1 MRYELMIGLRYL
13 RARRKE
19 GFISLIPVIS
29 VVGVMIGVMTL
40 NIVLAV
46 MTGFEE
52 DLRDRILGFNP
63 HIVLVSYAGAIRD
76 PDTVLAKVRE
86 TKGVVA
92 AEPLVYSQVM
102 LTTGQS
108 VSGVVVRGVPAHADD
123 AIVDLKGHLTSGS
136 LDGLGAD
143 FDVPVSATE
152 QGTADAASAHAPPMK
167 DATADNGRDQATKS
181 DRKGSRGNRGSKESK
196 EKESD
201 KGSSGETPGRER
213 PGFTPGRDAHREAQ
227 PSGGEIRMT
236 KLSGVIIGQELAKQL
251 GVEVGDPVS
260 VVSPIGT
267 PSAVGMIPKVKR
279 FAVAG
284 TFDSGMFDYDSS
296 LIYMS
301 LPDAQRFFGL
311 GDAITGVEIRVGDI
325 YRAQEVA
332 RLIEGHL
339 GTPFR
344 ARDWMEVNR
353 NLFLAFKL
361 EKVVYFIVLLLIV
374 LVAAFNII
382 ATLIMIVMEKRKDIA
397 ILKCMGATNRS
408 IARIFMLKGAI
419 VGAVG
424 TLLGVAGGYAGCWLL
439 ERYQFVELPKDVF
452 YVSTLPVRV
461 YGENFLLVAL
471 ASVTICL
478 LATIYPA
485 RQAAGLA
492 PVEVIRYE

>member
-1 MRYELMIGLRYL
+1 MRYELMVGLRYL

-19 GFISLIPVIS
+19 AFISLITVIS

-63 HIVLVSYAGAIRD
+63 HIVVVSYAGAIRD
-76 PDTVLAKVRE
+76 ADKVLATVRD
-86 TKGVVA
+86 TPGVVA
-92 AEPLVYSQVM
+92 AAPLVYSQVM

-108 VSGVVVRGVPAHADD
+108 VSGVVVRGVPPGDD
-123 AIVDLKGHLTSGS
+123 AAIVDLKGHLSSGS
-136 LDGLGAD
+136 IDRLGAE
-143 FDVPVSATE
+143 FEVA
-152 QGTADAASAHAPPMK
+152 
-167 DATADNGRDQATKS
+167 
-181 DRKGSRGNRGSKESK
+181 
-196 EKESD
+196 
-201 KGSSGETPGRER
+201 
-213 PGFTPGRDAHREAQ
+213 
-227 PSGGEIRMT
+227 PSGDSKTPT

-251 GVEVGDPVS
+251 GVDVGDPVS
-260 VVSPIGT
+260 VVSPMGT
-267 PSAVGMIPKVKR
+267 ASPVGMIPKVKR

-301 LPDAQRFFGL
+301 LGDAQRFFGL
-311 GDAITGVEIRVGDI
+311 GDAITGVEVRVGDI
-325 YRAQEVA
+325 YHAQDVA
-332 RLIEGHL
+332 RRIEAGL
-339 GTPFR
+339 GTPYR

-353 NLFLAFKL
+353 NLFLAFRL
-361 EKVVYFIVLLLIV
+361 EKAVYFIVLLLIV

-424 TLLGVAGGYAGCWLL
+424 TALGVVGGYAGCWLL
-439 ERYQFVELPKDVF
+439 ARYQFVELPKDVF

>member
-1 MRYELMIGLRYL
+1 MHYELMIGLRYL

-19 GFISLIPVIS
+19 TFISLITVIS

-63 HIVLVSYAGAIRD
+63 HIVVISYAGAIRD
-76 PDTVLAKVRE
+76 ADTVLAKVRD
-86 TKGVVA
+86 TPGVVA
-92 AEPLVYSQVM
+92 AAPLVYSQVM

-108 VSGVVVRGVPAHADD
+108 VSGVVVRGVPPHDD
-123 AIVDLKGHLTSGS
+123 AAVVDLKGHLTSGS
-136 LDGLGAD
+136 IDRLGAD
-143 FDVPVSATE
+143 IEVPLTATDE
-152 QGTADAASAHAPPMK
+152 PPPMPRNQQTDQRK
-167 DATADNGRDQATKS
+167 DREAQPSGGEIRGGKTGKEAREFT
-181 DRKGSRGNRGSKESK
+181 SRA
-196 EKESD
+196 
-201 KGSSGETPGRER
+201 
-213 PGFTPGRDAHREAQ
+213 DAHREAQ
-227 PSGGEIRMT
+227 PSGGEIKRT
-236 KLSGVIIGQELAKQL
+236 VTLSGVIIGQELAKQL
-251 GVEVGDPVS
+251 GVEIGDPVS

-267 PSAVGMIPKVKR
+267 PSPMGMIPKVKR

-301 LPDAQRFFGL
+301 LADAQRFFGL
-311 GDAITGVEIRVGDI
+311 GNTITGVEVRVADI
-325 YRAQEVA
+325 YRAQDVA
-332 RLIEGHL
+332 RRIEAQL

-382 ATLIMIVMEKRKDIA
+382 ATLIMVVMEKRKDIA

-419 VGAVG
+419 VGTIG

-439 ERYQFVELPKDVF
+439 ARYQFVELPKDVF

-461 YGENFLLVAL
+461 YGENFLVVAL

>member
-1 MRYELMIGLRYL
+1 MRYELMVGLRYL

-19 GFISLIPVIS
+19 AFISLITVIS

-63 HIVLVSYAGAIRD
+63 HIVVVSYAGAIRNAD
-76 PDTVLAKVRE
+76 KVLATVRD
-86 TKGVVA
+86 TPGVVA
-92 AEPLVYSQVM
+92 AAPLVYSQVM

-108 VSGVVVRGVPAHADD
+108 VSGVVVRGVPPGDD
-123 AIVDLKGHLTSGS
+123 AAIVDLKGHLSSGS
-136 LDGLGAD
+136 IDRLGAE
-143 FDVPVSATE
+143 FEVA
-152 QGTADAASAHAPPMK
+152 
-167 DATADNGRDQATKS
+167 
-181 DRKGSRGNRGSKESK
+181 
-196 EKESD
+196 
-201 KGSSGETPGRER
+201 
-213 PGFTPGRDAHREAQ
+213 
-227 PSGGEIRMT
+227 PSGDSKTPT
-236 KLSGVIIGQELAKQL
+236 KLTGVIIGQELAKQL
-251 GVEVGDPVS
+251 GVDVGDPVS
-260 VVSPIGT
+260 VVSPMGT
-267 PSAVGMIPKVKR
+267 ASPVGMIPKVKR

-301 LPDAQRFFGL
+301 LGDAQRFFGL
-311 GDAITGVEIRVGDI
+311 GDAITGVEVRVGDI
-325 YRAQEVA
+325 YHAQDVA
-332 RLIEGHL
+332 RRIEAGL
-339 GTPFR
+339 GTPYR

-353 NLFLAFKL
+353 NLFLAFRL
-361 EKVVYFIVLLLIV
+361 EKAVYFIVLLLIV

-424 TLLGVAGGYAGCWLL
+424 TALGVVGGYAGCWLL
-439 ERYQFVELPKDVF
+439 ARYQFVELPKDVF

>member
-13 RARRKE
+13 RARRQE
-19 GFISLIPVIS
+19 AFISLITVIS
-29 VVGVMIGVMTL
+29 IVGVMIGVMTL

-76 PDTVLAKVRE
+76 ADEVLAKVRG
-86 TKGVVA
+86 TPGVIA
-92 AEPLVYSQVM
+92 AAPLVYSQVM
-102 LTTGQS
+102 LTSGPS
-108 VSGVVVRGVPAHADD
+108 VSGVVVRGVPPGVED
-123 AIVDLKGHLTSGS
+123 AVVDLKRHLTSGS
-136 LDGLGAD
+136 IESLGAP
-143 FDVPVSATE
+143 FEVPAGAGEPVP
-152 QGTADAASAHAPPMK
+152 AP
-167 DATADNGRDQATKS
+167 
-181 DRKGSRGNRGSKESK
+181 RGSKLE
-196 EKESD
+196 
-201 KGSSGETPGRER
+201 
-213 PGFTPGRDAHREAQ
+213 EAD
-227 PSGGEIRMT
+227 SVTGGHKAEAPVPANVT
-236 KLSGVIIGQELAKQL
+236 LSGVIVGQELAKQL
-251 GVEVGDPVS
+251 GLAIGDPVS
-260 VVSPIGT
+260 VVSPLGT
-267 PSAVGMIPKVKR
+267 PSPVGMIPKVKR

-301 LPDAQRFFGL
+301 LADAQRFFGL
-311 GDAITGVEIRVGDI
+311 GDSITGVEIRVADI

-332 RLIEGHL
+332 RSIERTL

-353 NLFLAFKL
+353 NLFLAFRL

-374 LVAAFNII
+374 LVAAFNIV
-382 ATLIMIVMEKRKDIA
+382 ATLIMVVMEKRKDIA

-408 IARIFMLKGAI
+408 IARIFMLKGLI

-424 TLLGVAGGYAGCWLL
+424 TLLGVIGGYGGCWLL
-439 ERYQFVELPKDVF
+439 ARYQFVELPKDVF

-461 YGENFLLVAL
+461 YGENFVLVAL

>member
-1 MRYELMIGLRYL
+1 MVGLRYL

-19 GFISLIPVIS
+19 AFISLITVIS

-63 HIVLVSYAGAIRD
+63 HIVLVSYAGPIRD
-76 PDTVLAKVRE
+76 PDTVLTKVRD
-86 TKGVVA
+86 TAGVVA

-102 LTTGQS
+102 LSTGQS
-108 VSGVVVRGVPAHADD
+108 VSGVVVRGVPPHADE

-136 LDGLGAD
+136 LEGLGAD
-143 FDVPVSATE
+143 FEVPISAAE
-152 QGTADAASAHAPPMK
+152 EGANA
-167 DATADNGRDQATKS
+167 ATAARPPPAKRDTPKSDDGRDHL
-181 DRKGSRGNRGSKESK
+181 RKGER
-196 EKESD
+196 D
-201 KGSSGETPGRER
+201 TSGTV
-213 PGFTPGRDAHREAQ
+213 
-227 PSGGEIRMT
+227 

-251 GVEVGDPVS
+251 GIEVGDPVS
-260 VVSPIGT
+260 VVSPLGT
-267 PSAVGMIPKVKR
+267 PSPVGMIPKVKR

-284 TFDSGMFDYDSS
+284 TFDSGMFDYDSQ

-301 LPDAQRFFGL
+301 LADAQRFFGL
-311 GDAITGVEIRVGDI
+311 GDTITGVEIRVADI

-332 RLIEGHL
+332 RLIEGRL

-424 TLLGVAGGYAGCWLL
+424 TLLGVAGGYAGCWMLA
-439 ERYQFVELPKDVF
+439 RYQFVELPKDVF